1 MISGIMAT
9 QPSAKKHKTVE
20 NPMRAIKLEKV
31 VLNIGCGGDEGAIE
45 RAKKLLAMLTGD
57 KKTVVTL
64 SKRRSTFGITKNKPV
79 GVKITLRGKH
89 AMDMI
94 KMSFAGVDNRI
105 KASQFNDQGN
115 FNFGVK
121 EYIELPGVKYRHD
134 IGMMGFDVTVSL
146 KRAGFGI
153 KDRHV
158 QKRKIPSSHK
168 INIEESIK
176 WVKDNF
182 GVEIV
187 E

>member
-1 MISGIMAT
+1 MAT
-9 QPSAKKHKTVE
+9 QTPAKERKAGE
-20 NPMRAIKLEKV
+20 NPMRAIMLEKV
-31 VLNIGCGGDEGAIE
+31 VLNIGCGGDEGTIE
-45 RAKKLLAMLTGD
+45 RAKKLLSMLTGD

-64 SKRRSTFGITKNKPV
+64 SKHRSTFGVAKGKPV
-79 GVKITLRGKH
+79 GVKVTIRGKH

-94 KMSFAGVDNRI
+94 KTSFAGADNRI

-146 KRAGFGI
+146 KRAGFSI

-158 QKRKIPSSHK
+158 QKGKIPSSHK
-168 INIEESIK
+168 IKVEESVK

-182 GVEIV
+182 GVEVV